1 MRITKNKKPDIF
13 VELEIESS
21 GFNGVSVGR
30 IDGMVHFVDGAVPGD
45 TVRAKITKQKKSY
58 VECKTVEILEKSP
71 NRIEPLCEHFE
82 HCGGCKRQDL
92 IYSEQVKWKELNVI
106 ESFQRLHKVEVGE
119 FEKILYA
126 PKEFYYRNK
135 MEFSFA
141 DKRWLTPEEMQNH
154 NKEENPILDKNFA
167 FGLHVSGAFDKVLD
181 LNICHLQQHKANEI
195 FQLSKNYF
203 KSNNITANS
212 AREHTGLLRNL
223 IIRYSQFED
232 NFMVILITNPNPDEN
247 DLEHINRWAKII
259 FDLDF
264 VSSVIYAKKELNS
277 PVKII
282 EHQTLYGKDY
292 LLEDILGVKF
302 QISPFSF
309 FQTNPS
315 QLNGFIQ
322 NILDYSELKSDEI
335 LWDLYCG
342 TGSISLPSSQYV
354 KKVIGLE
361 LVESSIFDAKS
372 NAKLNNIENTEFYAV
387 DLHTKSLPDIFERLN
402 KPDNVIID
410 PPRAGIHINVINH
423 LLQLEIP
430 KITYVSCNPT
440 TMARDCELLSEKYDI
455 INVKPVDMFPQTYH
469 IEAIAKLRLKNN
481 LVKN

>member
-1 MRITKNKKPDIF
+1 MNISKKKKPDVF

-30 IDGMVHFVDGAVPGD
+30 IDGMVHFVEGAVPGD
-45 TVRAKITKQKKSY
+45 KVRARVTKKKKNY
-58 VECKTVEILEKSP
+58 IECKTVEILQKST

-82 HCGGCKRQDL
+82 YCGGCKRQDL
-92 IYSEQVKWKELNVI
+92 IYSEQLKWKDLNVK
-106 ESFQRLHKVEVGE
+106 ESFQRLHKVEVGN
-119 FEKILYA
+119 FEEILNA

-141 DKRWLTPEEMQNH
+141 NKRWLTPEEMNNQN
-154 NKEENPILDKNFA
+154 EDENPIMDKNFA

-195 FQLSKNYF
+195 FTITKNYL
-203 KSNNITANS
+203 KSNNISANS

-232 NFMVILITNPNPDEN
+232 NFMVILITNPNPDEKELN
-247 DLEHINRWAKII
+247 HINIWAKLI
-259 FDLDF
+259 FDLEY
-264 VSSVIYAKKELNS
+264 VSSVIFAQKELNS

-315 QLNGFIQ
+315 QLNNFIQ
-322 NILDYSELKSDEI
+322 GILDYSELKSDEI

-342 TGSISLPSSQYV
+342 TGSISLPASKYV

-372 NAKLNNIENTEFYAV
+372 NSKLNNLNNTEFYAV
-387 DLHTKSLPDIFERLN
+387 DLHTKSLPDIFSKID
-402 KPDNVIID
+402 KPDNIIID
-410 PPRAGIHINVINH
+410 PPRAGIHINVIDH
-423 LLQLEIP
+423 LLELEIP

-440 TMARDCELLSEKYDI
+440 TMARDCELLSPKYEI
-455 INVKPVDMFPQTYH
+455 IKVKPVDMFPQTYH
-469 IEAIAKLRLKNN
+469 IEAIAQLRLK
-481 LVKN
+481 K

>member
-1 MRITKNKKPDIF
+1 MNISKKKKPDVF

-30 IDGMVHFVDGAVPGD
+30 IDGMVHFVEGAVPGD
-45 TVRAKITKQKKSY
+45 TVRARLTKNKKNY
-58 VECKTVEILEKSP
+58 VECKTVEILQKSE
-71 NRIEPLCEHFE
+71 NRIEPLCEHFDN
-82 HCGGCKRQDL
+82 CGGCKRQDL
-92 IYSEQVKWKELNVI
+92 IYSEQLKWKELNVK
-106 ESFQRLHKVEVGE
+106 ESFQRLHKVEVGN
-119 FEKILYA
+119 FEKILNA

-141 DKRWLTPEEMQNH
+141 NKRWLTPEEMNNQD
-154 NKEENPILDKNFA
+154 KEENPIIDKNFA
-167 FGLHVSGAFDKVLD
+167 FGLHIAGAFDKVLD

-195 FQLSKNYF
+195 FQVTKKYL

-223 IIRYSQFED
+223 IIRHSQYED
-232 NFMVILITNPNPDEN
+232 NFMIILITNPNPDEN
-247 DLEHINRWAKII
+247 EMNHINIWAKII
-259 FDLDF
+259 FDFDY
-264 VSSVIYAKKELNS
+264 VSSVIFAQKELNS

-282 EHQTLYGKDY
+282 EHHTLYGKDY

-315 QLNGFIQ
+315 QLNNFIQ
-322 NILDYSELKSDEI
+322 SILDYSELQSDEI

-342 TGSISLPSSQYV
+342 TGSISLPASKFV

-372 NAKLNNIENTEFYAV
+372 NSALNDITNTEFYAV
-387 DLHTKSLPDIFERLN
+387 DLHTKTLPDIFRKID
-402 KPDNVIID
+402 KPDNIIID
-410 PPRAGIHINVINH
+410 PPRAGIHNNVINH
-423 LLQLEIP
+423 LLELEIP

-440 TMARDCELLSEKYDI
+440 TMARDCELLSEKYEI
-455 INVKPVDMFPQTYH
+455 ITVKPVDMFPQTYH
-469 IEAIAKLRLKNN
+469 IEAIAKLRLK
-481 LVKN
+481 K